1 MNKTAFYRSSIVA
14 VSICGLLITGCT
26 NTAPLTE
33 TDSEQQQGKKAE
45 NLSPKEWLELNSF
58 QLNSAEPGT
67 DLKDIEPLRQ
77 MIGSASIVGLGEG
90 NHGSREIYTM
100 KHRFVEFL
108 VMEMGF
114 TTLVL
119 EENWGNAL
127 KLDHYVLTGEGNPS
141 KFLMPIFQTKEIVD
155 MLEWMREYNA
165 DPENET
171 KLRVVGMD
179 VQNVS
184 ENVYDEISQYIKK
197 YKPDLLPRVNNKMKE
212 LAEVT
217 KDLETYSALPVAI
230 QKKHQEQAKEITEIL
245 EQNKSSLNGQ
255 SKEFARIKQHAKVI
269 EQFTGMYFNFSENPS
284 DLFLKHD
291 IAMFENAKWAHEQLG
306 KTIVWGHN
314 GHIAKNN
321 MLQEVYPKLAGQYL
335 LEHYGKEYVTIG
347 TSFGKGEYN
356 AFNIENKIVPATIQS
371 NDPKTFNHTLD
382 QVSKDQYFVDLR
394 NATGLTQKW
403 LEEERPFLIGFGS
416 ADPSKPNS
424 ITTSLGQAFDIL
436 IHIDTVSAGEL
447 VR

>member
-1 MNKTAFYRSSIVA
+1 MNFYRSSIVA
-14 VSICGLLITGCT
+14 VSICGLLLTGAHST
-26 NTAPLTE
+26 YAAPLTE
-33 TDSEQQQGKKAE
+33 MDSEQQGKKAK
-45 NLSPKEWLELNSF
+45 NLSPKEWLELKSF
-58 QLNSAEPGT
+58 HLNSAEPGT
-67 DLKDIEPLRQ
+67 DLKDIEPLRK
-77 MIGSASIVGLGEG
+77 MIGSASIVGLGEA
-90 NHGSREIYTM
+90 NHGSHEIFTM
-100 KHRFVEFL
+100 KHRFVKFL

-127 KLDHYVLTGEGNPS
+127 QLDHYVLTGEGNS
-141 KFLMPIFQTKEIVD
+141 SEFLMPLFQTQEIVD

-165 DPENET
+165 NPKVKK

-184 ENVYDEISQYIKK
+184 ENVYDEIRQYVKK
-197 YKPDLLPRVNNKMKE
+197 YKPDLLPRVNEKMKE
-212 LAEVT
+212 LAEAT
-217 KDLETYSALPVAI
+217 KDLNAYTDLPKAI
-230 QKKHQEQAKEITEIL
+230 QEKHHEQAKELTKIL
-245 EQNKSSLNGQ
+245 EQNKKGLNGQ
-255 SKEFARIKQHAKVI
+255 SKEFAKIKQHAKVI
-269 EQFTGMYFNFSENPS
+269 EQFTGIYINFSENPS
-284 DLFLKHD
+284 EVFLRHD

-321 MLQEVYPKLAGQYL
+321 MLPDVYPKLAGQHL
-335 LEHYGKEYVTIG
+335 LDHYGKKYVTIG
-347 TSFGKGEYN
+347 TSFGKGEFNAYN
-356 AFNIENKIVPATIQS
+356 LENKIVPVTIES

-416 ADPSKPNS
+416 ANPSKPNTV
-424 ITTSLGQAFDIL
+424 TTSLGQAFDIL
-436 IHIDTVSAGEL
+436 IHIDTVSAGKL

>member
-1 MNKTAFYRSSIVA
+1 MNFYRSSVVA
-14 VSICGLLITGCT
+14 VSICGLLLTGAHAT
-26 NTAPLTE
+26 YAAPLTE
-33 TDSEQQQGKKAE
+33 MDSEQQQGKKAK
-45 NLSPKEWLELNSF
+45 NLSPKEWLELKSF
-58 QLNSAEPGT
+58 LLNSAEPGT
-67 DLKDIEPLRQ
+67 DLEDIEPLRD
-77 MIGSASIVGLGEG
+77 MIGSASIVGLGEA
-90 NHGSREIYTM
+90 NHGSREIFTM
-100 KHRFVEFL
+100 KHRIVEFL

-127 KLDHYVLTGEGNPS
+127 ELDHYVLTGEGNPS
-141 KFLMPIFQTKEIVD
+141 EYLMPLFQTQEIVD

-165 DPENET
+165 DPENEE

-184 ENVYDEISQYIKK
+184 ENVYDEIRQYIKE
-197 YKPDLLPRVNNKMKE
+197 YKPDLLPRVDKKMKE

-217 KDLETYSALPVAI
+217 KDLETYTSLPEAI
-230 QKKHQEQAKEITEIL
+230 QKKHHEQAKEITKIL
-245 EQNKSSLNGQ
+245 EQNKKRLNGQ
-255 SKEFARIKQHAKVI
+255 SEEFSKIKQHAKVI

-284 DLFLKHD
+284 EVFLRHD

-314 GHIAKNN
+314 GHIAKSNIVPD
-321 MLQEVYPKLAGQYL
+321 VYPKLAGQHL
-335 LEHYGKEYVTIG
+335 LDHYGKKYVTIG
-347 TSFGKGEYN
+347 TSFGKGDFNAYN
-356 AFNIENKIVPATIQS
+356 SENKIVPVTIES
-371 NDPKTFNHTLD
+371 NDKTSNHTLD

-394 NATGLTQKW
+394 TATGLTKKW
-403 LEEERPFLIGFGS
+403 LDEERPFLNGFGS
-416 ADPSKPNS
+416 ANPNKPNLV
-424 ITTSLGQAFDIL
+424 TTALGQTFDIL